1 MPMNGELATLAA
13 DAYVYGYPLVAGVS
27 AVQRLYQP
35 RASVLDG
42 SYRIPPIR
50 KAGRQSP
57 SASYS

>member
-1 MPMNGELATLAA
+1 MTMNGELATPFRPIL
-13 DAYVYGYPLVAGVS
+13 
-27 AVQRLYQP
+27 RLYQP

-50 KAGRQSP
+50 KAGRPSP